1 MRKPTRR
8 DGLPSPVQ
16 PTCPKCGSNA
26 IRTSDVPGGDSQ
38 LEYLSCDQCQ
48 YEWAVACGS
57 KHHGFVARPRVIM
70 EETTLPRRPH
80 LRGARTPLLAPEE
93 WDCVTCSQLNALLI
107 GPRHATGR
115 LIRSVRSQLA
125 RPIIRVLSHMP
136 LMLPQADQVGTII
149 LEDVDRLDSA
159 AQMYLLEWLEG
170 TRTRVIGTSTVP
182 LLAMV
187 ATGAFD
193 GALYYRLNLVYVRC

>member
-1 MRKPTRR
+1 MSKPTRR
-8 DGLPSPVQ
+8 DGSPSPVK

-26 IRTSDVPGGDSQ
+26 IRTSDVLGGDSE
-38 LEYLSCDQCQ
+38 LEHLSCDQCQ
-48 YEWAVACGS
+48 YLYAGGR
-57 KHHGFVARPRVIM
+57 HP
-70 EETTLPRRPH
+70 
-80 LRGARTPLLAPEE
+80 RGALTPSLTPEE

-125 RPIIRVLSHMP
+125 RPIIRVFSHMP

-159 AQMYLLEWLEG
+159 AQRYLLEWLE
-170 TRTRVIGTSTVP
+170 RAVSLTRVIGTSTIP
-182 LLAMV
+182 LLPMV
-187 ATGAFD
+187 AAGTFD
-193 GALYYRLNLVYVRC
+193 GVLYYRLNVVYVRC